1 MLIMNPDLKERKAG
15 YIFLSIWLAILAFYL
30 TWDGW
35 VYEWEVCGYDGPN
48 QHFDLD
54 FFDMRYE
61 VVNGQIKY
69 ISTNNL
75 HNIIYLCYYGLLIA
89 WLGLLTGNKYLKHGA
104 MSLTSVMFLSIL
116 FTLRPSDHQHL
127 IQFVWDV
134 VHLSGVVACAYL
146 FSRNK
151 FNLIW
156 SLPVMMSTW
165 IVYYISLLILKPW
178 PFWEHNNLAYYGINQ
193 VNKMPFYFYGLE
205 FSLAIF
211 VLLMINLGVIGLQPR
226 FPGAKARVVLPF
238 LIGFIAYLILLFLG
252 LIEIEHL
259 DIGTC

>member
-1 MLIMNPDLKERKAG
+1 MLNLNTDIGERKAG
-15 YIFLSIWLAILAFYL
+15 YLFMSIWLLILAFYL

-35 VYEWEVCGYDGPN
+35 VYEWEACGYSGPN

-61 VVNGQIKY
+61 VINGQIKY

-116 FTLRPSDHQHL
+116 FTLRSSDHQYL
-127 IQFVWDV
+127 LQFVWDI
-134 VHLSGVVACAYL
+134 VHFSSVIACIYL
-146 FSRNK
+146 FYKNK
-151 FNLIW
+151 FILKW
-156 SLPVMMSTW
+156 ALPVLFSTW
-165 IVYYISLLILKPW
+165 VIYYVSLFLLKPW

-193 VNKMPFYFYGLE
+193 INKMPFYFYGLE
-205 FSLAIF
+205 YSLAIF
-211 VLLMINLGVIGLQPR
+211 IILAINIGISWLQPK
-226 FPGAKARVVLPF
+226 FPDKRVRTVLPL
-238 LIGFIAYLILLFLG
+238 LIGIVAYLVLLFLG
-252 LIEIEHL
+252 LVEIEHL